1 MIGNLLDVD
10 ILIYLTVP
18 LAFLLGSIPFGIL
31 FTRNKGVDIRSTG
44 SKNIGATNVLRSVGK
59 TPAILTLLC
68 DMLKGTLAVLICKT
82 VIAMVSTSSGTS
94 DSSALIEDMWLG
106 ITGIAAVLGHM
117 YSVFLS
123 FKGGKGVATGF
134 GVILVY
140 SPSVAGI
147 TLIIW
152 ILVALTFKYSSLAA
166 LIAISTMPILLA
178 AFKASSIKITIAVIL
193 AVLVIYKH
201 KSNIKDL
208 IERNESKIGSR

>member
-31 FTRNKGVDIRSTG
+31 FTRNKGIDIRKTG
-44 SKNIGATNVLRSVGK
+44 SRNIGATNVLRSVGK
-59 TPAILTLLC
+59 IPAILTLLC
-68 DMLKGTLAVLICKT
+68 DMLKGTLAVLICKS
-82 VIAMVSTSSGTS
+82 VISMSSSTPESSV
-94 DSSALIEDMWLG
+94 LIEDMWLG

-117 YSVFLS
+117 FSLFLS

-140 SPSVAGI
+140 SPAVAGI

-178 AFKASSIKITIAVIL
+178 AFKSSSIKITIAVIL
-193 AVLVIYKH
+193 AALVVYKH

-208 IERNESKIGSR
+208 MEGNESKIGNK

>member
-1 MIGNLLDVD
+1 
-10 ILIYLTVP
+10 
-18 LAFLLGSIPFGIL
+18 
-31 FTRNKGVDIRSTG
+31 
-44 SKNIGATNVLRSVGK
+44 
-59 TPAILTLLC
+59 
-68 DMLKGTLAVLICKT
+68 MLKGTLAVLICKS
-82 VIAMVSTSSGTS
+82 VISMSSSTPESSV
-94 DSSALIEDMWLG
+94 LIEDMWLG

-117 YSVFLS
+117 YSLFLS

-140 SPSVAGI
+140 SPAVAGI

-178 AFKASSIKITIAVIL
+178 AFKSSSIKITIAVIL
-193 AVLVIYKH
+193 AALVVYKH

-208 IERNESKIGSR
+208 MEGNESKIGNK

>member
-31 FTRNKGVDIRSTG
+31 FTRNKGIDIRKTG
-44 SKNIGATNVLRSVGK
+44 SRNIGATNVLRSVGK
-59 TPAILTLLC
+59 IPAILTLLC
-68 DMLKGTLAVLICKT
+68 DMLKGTLAVLICKS
-82 VIAMVSTSSGTS
+82 VISMSSSTPESSV
-94 DSSALIEDMWLG
+94 LIEDMWLG

-117 YSVFLS
+117 FSLFLS

-140 SPSVAGI
+140 SPAVAGI

-193 AVLVIYKH
+193 AALVVYKH

-208 IERNESKIGSR
+208 MEGNESKIGNK